1 MPTHHL
7 LILAIIVVFVI
18 AFIITMIILNAS
30 AKSMIDANTK
40 LVENHNLLLE
50 LNKEQVRE
58 IEVQMKE
65 LDQQNRKL
73 EQQNR
78 KLEQQ
83 KDELE
88 QQKGELEQ
96 QKGEL
101 EEQKGMIEILQKQ
114 QEELAEHLSHDTTD
128 DITMMKQQAQ
138 EQQEYLEN
146 TADMTDEQLM
156 SWVDWQMDKTKLF
169 SDSKLTL
176 KTMANALGLTQKRL
190 GGLFKNHPKYS
201 TLSEYI
207 NEKRFVYAC
216 QLLRDEPN
224 WTIEAVGT
232 KAGYGG
238 RRTFQTEVK
247 RRLGLTPSQYRHSLR
262 LGVAPKRK

>member
-73 EQQNR
+73 EQQ
-78 KLEQQ
+78 
-83 KDELE
+83 KD
-88 QQKGELEQ
+88 ELEQ

-128 DITMMKQQAQ
+128 DITLMKQHAQ

-146 TADMTDEQLM
+146 TADMTDEQLW

>member
-50 LNKEQVRE
+50 QNKEQVRE

-73 EQQNR
+73 EQQ
-78 KLEQQ
+78 
-83 KDELE
+83 KD
-88 QQKGELEQ
+88 ELEQ

-128 DITMMKQQAQ
+128 DITLMKQQAQ